1 LLAVAGIV
9 RNRRSAAAE
18 PAGGGGGGAEQRA
31 STRISAIGPAACI
44 GRADAGEWTRPGGT
58 LPLETL
64 PLPLETLPL
73 PAVSLYHPH
82 ASLISLPARIS

>member
-1 LLAVAGIV
+1 MLAVAGIV
-9 RNRRSAAAE
+9 RNRRRVAAE

-44 GRADAGEWTRPGGT
+44 GRADAGERTRPGGT

-64 PLPLETLPL
+64 PLETLPL
-73 PAVSLYHPH
+73 PAVS
-82 ASLISLPARIS
+82 